1 MIKTYFNETEELLSL
16 YIDEESTLE
25 DLAEVS
31 NNFQI
36 NDKISG
42 TLRILEF
49 LNTRFAKFSVNDL
62 QMLLK
67 AFLRANSAKISN
79 IRHAVITNDPSVVAY
94 LMLLQEKI
102 NDVKYS
108 IQIFSTEEAAQDWL
122 FVSNTY
128 KLS

>member
-1 MIKTYFNETEELLSL
+1 MIKTYYNDTEELLSL

-31 NNFQI
+31 NNFHI
-36 NDKISG
+36 NDEISG
-42 TLRILEF
+42 TLRIMEF
-49 LNTRFAKFSVNDL
+49 IDTKFARFSVNDL

-67 AFLRANSAKISN
+67 SFLRANSAKISN
-79 IRHAVITNDPSVVAY
+79 IRHAVITNDPSVVAN
-94 LMLLQEKI
+94 LMLLQKKI
-102 NDVKYS
+102 NDIKYS
-108 IQIFSTEEAAQDWL
+108 IQIFSTEEAAKDWL